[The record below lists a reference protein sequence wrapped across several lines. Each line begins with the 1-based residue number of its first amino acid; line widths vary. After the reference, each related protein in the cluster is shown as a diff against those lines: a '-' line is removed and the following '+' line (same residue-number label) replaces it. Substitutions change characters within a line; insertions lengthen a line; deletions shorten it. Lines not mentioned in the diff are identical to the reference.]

1 MAANKVVRNDQAH
14 RLFASFNIMKGRNE
28 YTAPI
33 ELIPNLGSFWQQ
45 LEALRMGAY
54 CPERSFEIIT

>member
-28 YTAPI
+28 YTTEVFQNTKNGTAKLTSV
-33 ELIPNLGSFWQQ
+33 EG
-45 LEALRMGAY
+45 
-54 CPERSFEIIT
+54 